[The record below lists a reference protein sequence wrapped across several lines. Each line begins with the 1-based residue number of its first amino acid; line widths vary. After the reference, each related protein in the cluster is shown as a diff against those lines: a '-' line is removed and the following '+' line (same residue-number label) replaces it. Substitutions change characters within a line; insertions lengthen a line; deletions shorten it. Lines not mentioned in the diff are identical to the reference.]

1 MKVILTT
8 DVKGQGK
15 KDELVEVSDGYAR
28 NFLFPKKL
36 AIPADA
42 AAINIIKTKEA
53 ARQHKVDVEKEKAV
67 TVAAKLAEITL
78 TIESAGGSDNRLYGS
93 VTTKEISEHLK
104 SDYGI
109 DLDKRQIS
117 LAEPIKTF
125 GNYIAKAKLYGGIS
139 ADIKISVTAKK
150 S

>member
-42 AAINIIKTKEA
+42 AAINTIKTKEA
-53 ARQHKVDVEKEKAV
+53 ARQHKS
-67 TVAAKLAEITL
+67 T
-78 TIESAGGSDNRLYGS
+78 S
-93 VTTKEISEHLK
+93 
-104 SDYGI
+104 
-109 DLDKRQIS
+109 KRKRPQPLPQS
-117 LAEPIKTF
+117 LRK
-125 GNYIAKAKLYGGIS
+125 
-139 ADIKISVTAKK
+139 
-150 S
+150 